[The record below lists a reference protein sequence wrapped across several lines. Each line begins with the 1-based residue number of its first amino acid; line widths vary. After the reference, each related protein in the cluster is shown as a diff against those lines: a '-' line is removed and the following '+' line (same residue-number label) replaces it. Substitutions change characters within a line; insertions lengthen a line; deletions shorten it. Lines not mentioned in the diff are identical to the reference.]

1 MWRQKLTIYDR
12 LVRHLRCET
21 ECLPVVSHVFDSY
34 ELANIQLSL
43 DKLFSASK
51 HRPELFGAV
60 SHTAGFEPTLANLVN
75 ARSAGYF
82 SYGPVS
88 FADVSLANGSLSC
101 VQGGLYL
108 WVQEGQPLAILVRTV
123 DGIMSRQFSVEVL
136 AKDRKFA
143 ELFLAELK
151 REVNAAPALR
161 GHVLSVESDHFGN
174 LTVQFHDLPDVEVE
188 SIVLPGDVLAKI
200 LRHTVQFSKHAAQ
213 LKAMG
218 RHLKRGLLLHGP
230 PGTGKTMC
238 AMHVARQMQGCT
250 VLLVTGSSVMMI
262 ENVCRLA
269 RRMTPAMVVLED
281 VDLMGSAR
289 DTQSIDANG
298 VLFKLLNQMD
308 GLASDADLLFV
319 LTTNRPD
326 ALEPALAARPGRIDQ
341 TIEVPLPNA
350 DCRRQLLERYCRG
363 LSVEGVNWQRLVDQ
377 LQAVNAALI
386 RELVRRAALLA
397 SIDQAETDKV
407 VVYDK
412 HFQEALDELMHS
424 NAINRRLLGF
434 AGNASAV
441 GTSGSLKTATGQL
454 AGDC

>member
-1 MWRQKLTIYDR
+1 MWWKKLTICER
-12 LVRHLRCET
+12 LIRHLRCDT
-21 ECLPVVSHVFDSY
+21 ECLPVVSHVFDSH
-34 ELANIQLSL
+34 ELANIQLAF
-43 DKLFSASK
+43 DKLFGASK
-51 HRPELFGAV
+51 QRPELFGAV
-60 SHTAGFEPTLANLVN
+60 SHMAGFEPTLANLVN
-75 ARSAGYF
+75 VRSAGYF
-82 SYGPVS
+82 GYGPVS
-88 FADVSLANGSLSC
+88 FADVNLANGSLSC

-108 WVQEGQPLAILVRTV
+108 WVQESQPLAILVRAV

-136 AKDRKFA
+136 AKDRRFA
-143 ELFLAELK
+143 EQFLAELT
-151 REVNAAPALR
+151 REVNAAPAFR

-174 LTVQFHDLPDVEVE
+174 LSVQFHNLPAVEAE
-188 SIVLPGDVLAKI
+188 SIVLPGEVLARI
-200 LRHTVQFSKHAAQ
+200 LRHTVQFSKHAGQ

-238 AMHVARQMQGCT
+238 AMHVASQMQGCT
-250 VLLVTGSSVMMI
+250 VLLVTGASIMMI

-350 DCRRQLLERYCRG
+350 DCRRQLLERYCHG
-363 LSVEGVNWQRLVDQ
+363 LCVEGVNWQRLVDQ
-377 LQAVNAALI
+377 LQSVNAALI

-397 SIDQAETDKV
+397 TIDQAEVDNV
-407 VVYDK
+407 VVHDK
-412 HFQEALDELMHS
+412 HFQEALDELLHS

-434 AGNASAV
+434 AGSAAPV
-441 GTSGSLKTATGQL
+441 GTPDSLRRATGPL
-454 AGDC
+454 GPDC